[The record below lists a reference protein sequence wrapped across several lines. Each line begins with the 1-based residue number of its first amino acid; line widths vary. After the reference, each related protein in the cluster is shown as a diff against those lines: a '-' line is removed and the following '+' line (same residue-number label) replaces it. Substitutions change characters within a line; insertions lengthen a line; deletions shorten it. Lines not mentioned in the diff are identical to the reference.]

1 MADSDDEETARLRAM
16 RTVAARMDAR
26 SGATGGGMQ
35 ALLDKQRRATQAAAS
50 RSSAFFDDDDASPS
64 SKRARVRSP
73 PGRQE
78 GRPEP
83 LVLAPA
89 EDEDA
94 ALRAMFPGG
103 SAEEARGTPR
113 EAERA
118 RVLATHSRLAEGPT
132 RPPGLDDAPGPA
144 PGPSARLRM
153 TMTTTT
159 TRTAQTTTRTWRST
173 TTTSCSPTRRP
184 WRATKVVSALTSSTQ
199 VRGS

>member
-35 ALLDKQRRATQAAAS
+35 ALLDKQRRAAQAAAS

-64 SKRARVRSP
+64 SKRARARSP

-94 ALRAMFPGG
+94 ALRAMFPEG
-103 SAEEARGTPR
+103 SGRRSPGNAAR
-113 EAERA
+113 
-118 RVLATHSRLAEGPT
+118 RL
-132 RPPGLDDAPGPA
+132 
-144 PGPSARLRM
+144 SARASSPLTPDRRRVPRDPPDWTTPPDPPRDLSARLLRM

-173 TTTSCSPTRRP
+173 TTTSRSPTRRP
-184 WRATKVVSALTSSTQ
+184 WRATRRL
-199 VRGS
+199 

>member
-35 ALLDKQRRATQAAAS
+35 ALLDKQRRAAQAAAS

-103 SAEEARGTPR
+103 FGSKKPGERRA

-118 RVLATHSRLAEGPT
+118 RVLATHSRPAEGPT
-132 RPPGLDDAPGPA
+132 RPPDWTTPPDPPRDL
-144 PGPSARLRM
+144 SARLLRM

-173 TTTSCSPTRRP
+173 TTTSRSPTRRP
-184 WRATKVVSALTSSTQ
+184 WRATRRL
-199 VRGS
+199 

>member
-50 RSSAFFDDDDASPS
+50 RSSAFSTTTTPAPRRS
-64 SKRARVRSP
+64 ARVRSP

-103 SAEEARGTPR
+103 FGSKKPGNAARRLSARASLPLTPTGGGSH
-113 EAERA
+113 
-118 RVLATHSRLAEGPT
+118 AT
-132 RPPGLDDAPGPA
+132 PGLDDAPGPA
-144 PGPSARLRM
+144 PGPQRPPPADDDDDNDDTNRSDHDADVEEHDDYLR
-153 TMTTTT
+153 
-159 TRTAQTTTRTWRST
+159 
-173 TTTSCSPTRRP
+173 SPTRRP
-184 WRATKVVSALTSSTQ
+184 WRATRRL
-199 VRGS
+199 